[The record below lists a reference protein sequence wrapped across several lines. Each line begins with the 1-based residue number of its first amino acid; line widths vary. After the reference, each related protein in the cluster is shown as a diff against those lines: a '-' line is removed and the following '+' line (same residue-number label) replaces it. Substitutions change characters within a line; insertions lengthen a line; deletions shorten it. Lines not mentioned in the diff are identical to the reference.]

1 MAQIFRKCRASLL
14 ALALSLV
21 AVSLVAAQGQDFPDR
36 AVRLVVPYPPGGGMD
51 VTARVLGQELGTILG
66 QQFVVEYRAGASG
79 TIGAEAVARAS
90 PDGYT
95 LLLIPSDFVTAPA
108 LMPRMN
114 FNPTKDL
121 TPIAMVSDNPMVVVA
136 GASAP
141 FSDVRGLLEAARA
154 SPDGIAYATPGS
166 GTLDH
171 VIGEWIGVTAHV
183 KLLQIPYKGGVEA
196 AAAVVAGDV
205 PLGIVSTPSIYP
217 GLTGAGKVKVIALTG
232 DRPPTLPSSWP
243 TLSEN
248 GLPINATLWLGIFAP
263 SGLPD
268 AVVSRL
274 DRAISQA
281 LQDDTVR
288 KRMND
293 IGFNPQFLDQA
304 AFVERIRVDSSHY
317 EPIIR
322 QTGIALER

>member
-1 MAQIFRKCRASLL
+1 
-14 ALALSLV
+14 
-21 AVSLVAAQGQDFPDR
+21 
-36 AVRLVVPYPPGGGMD
+36 MD

-268 AVVSRL
+268 TVVSRL

>member
-1 MAQIFRKCRASLL
+1 
-14 ALALSLV
+14 
-21 AVSLVAAQGQDFPDR
+21 
-36 AVRLVVPYPPGGGMD
+36 MD

>member
-1 MAQIFRKCRASLL
+1 
-14 ALALSLV
+14 
-21 AVSLVAAQGQDFPDR
+21 
-36 AVRLVVPYPPGGGMD
+36 MD
-51 VTARVLGQELGTILG
+51 VTARVLGQKLGEILG

-79 TIGAEAVARAS
+79 TIGAEAVARAA

-95 LLLIPSDFVTAPA
+95 LLLIPSDLVTAPA

-114 FNPTKDL
+114 FDPTKSL
-121 TPIAMVSDNPMVVVA
+121 TPIAMVSDNPMIVIA
-136 GASAP
+136 GESAP
-141 FSDVRGLLEAARA
+141 FSDVKGFLEAARA

-166 GTLDH
+166 GSLNH

-183 KLLQIPYKGGVEA
+183 KLLQVPYKGGVDA

-205 PLGIVSTPSIYP
+205 PVGIVSTPSIYP
-217 GLTGAGKVKVIALTG
+217 GLTSAGKVKVIALTG
-232 DRPPTLPSSWP
+232 DRPPTLPSSWA
-243 TLSEN
+243 TLSES

-263 SGLPD
+263 SGIPD
-268 AVVSRL
+268 EIVSRL
-274 DRAISQA
+274 ERAIGQA

-288 KRMND
+288 KHMND
-293 IGFNPQFLDQA
+293 IGFSPLFLDQT

-322 QTGIALER
+322 QTGIASDR